1 MTNTTINKIIL
12 SATTAMF
19 LTACGSSDTPAPKP
33 AETALIK
40 IKDYATSNTNP
51 VPTVADYTAAG
62 VTGVTE
68 ANLDAYNVL
77 VDAKTGTEVDTV
89 TELDALVA
97 NIPAPVVA
105 NTAPTADAGAD
116 ASVTVNTPITVTGTG
131 TDTDGTIASYSWT
144 NAGTEVATTAAYT
157 FSPSADTTLT
167 LTVTDDDGATATDT
181 VNITVT
187 AVGNTAPT
195 ANAGED
201 ASVTVNTPITVTG
214 TGTDTDGTIASYSWT
229 NAGTEVATTAAYTF
243 SPSADTTLTLTV
255 TDDDGATATDTVDI
269 TVTAT
274 AAVIKVSPL
283 KTGQTTEVVS
293 LDDGALKRGVEAS
306 FTRNDTDNTVKDN
319 LTGLVWDDNV
329 ENNNSITYAASE
341 TLCATP
347 KRLPTISELLTLV
360 DYSKDGPSID
370 DAFDYKASTGY
381 WSSESNTI
389 VVDITYG
396 GWVHVLS
403 TSNMAR
409 CVDDSQVTNPIKHT
423 FTKDG
428 DIVTDSNSSL
438 VWSQPSAKVKV
449 WEGALDYCNGL
460 GTSGE
465 WYLPNINELNTLV
478 GIDETKIPHAEYW
491 SSTIA
496 KHDNDQAWNTNIETQ
511 ESGTLTRNT
520 GLNVICVK
528 DAE

>member
-105 NTAPTADAGAD
+105 NTAPTADAGA
-116 ASVTVNTPITVTGTG
+116 
-131 TDTDGTIASYSWT
+131 
-144 NAGTEVATTAAYT
+144 
-157 FSPSADTTLT
+157 
-167 LTVTDDDGATATDT
+167 
-181 VNITVT
+181 
-187 AVGNTAPT
+187 
-195 ANAGED
+195 D

-449 WEGALDYCNGL
+449 WEDAFDYCNGL

-496 KHDNDQAWNTNIETQ
+496 KHANDQAWNTNIETQ